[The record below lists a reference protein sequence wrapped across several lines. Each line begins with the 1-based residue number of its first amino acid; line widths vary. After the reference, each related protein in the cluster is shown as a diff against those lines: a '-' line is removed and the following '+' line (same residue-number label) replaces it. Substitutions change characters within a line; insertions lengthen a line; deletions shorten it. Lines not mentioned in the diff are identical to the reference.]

1 MEMSQYFRFSPII
14 MVIFLI
20 SACSEDRTTLTVT
33 KADITES
40 VYSSITL
47 EPEFLYSVYSELP
60 GRIIEFKKETGDSVL
75 FGDIICTI
83 DAVGAIK
90 NSENAALNLQLIQN
104 QLSGDASV
112 IDDLDEEI
120 GMAQQQLS
128 IDSIQMSRMIALQKK
143 GLASEA
149 EYEQANLKLRSSK
162 TRLEALIARKKRL
175 ARELKI
181 QQQQAR
187 NAYESA
193 LSTSSD
199 ATVKSVVDGLVY
211 EVFKENGELVN
222 AQQPIAVI
230 GSNDDYIIRMLI
242 DEVDI
247 TKVSKGQEVRID
259 LEAYP
264 GKNFIA
270 KVDQIYPKMDPQ
282 TQSFEVIAIF
292 VEAPSKLYLGL
303 TGEANVIVS
312 EAKNRIVIPRD
323 YLIDGNSVETQN
335 GIKKI
340 KIGLKNLTS
349 VEVLDGLTEG
359 EIIYLPEE

>member
-1 MEMSQYFRFSPII
+1 MKMTRFFRFAPIFFAI
-14 MVIFLI
+14 LLI
-20 SACSEDRTTLTVT
+20 SACSEERATLTVSKT
-33 KADITES
+33 DITES

-60 GRIIEFKKETGDSVL
+60 GRIIEFKKETGDSVS

-149 EYEQANLKLRSSK
+149 EFEQANLKLTSSK

-175 ARELKI
+175 SRELKI

-199 ATVKSVVDGLVY
+199 ATIKSVVDGLVY

-222 AQQPIAVI
+222 AQQPIAMI
-230 GSNDDYIIRMLI
+230 GSNDDFIIRMLI

-247 TKVSKGQEVRID
+247 TKVVKGQEVRID

-264 GKNFIA
+264 GRTFIA

-282 TQSFEVIAIF
+282 TQSFEVIAKF
-292 VEAPSKLYLGL
+292 VEAPPKLYLGL
-303 TGEANVIVS
+303 TGEANIIVS

-335 GIKKI
+335 GIKQI

-349 VEVLDGLTEG
+349 VEVLDGIKEG